1 MKDFKLEIRNIKDDD
16 KITYYACLTYVGKYR
31 EFINAIEQVKEE
43 TYFYEDD
50 EAPAYKQY
58 DLCLFNVMLTV
69 EDRKIKGT
77 YIVNRNE
84 EDEDS
89 EEFDKIKY
97 SMHSNCHLYSFY
109 NNTIKYDLLQ
119 NFEQSK
125 KLKGIGYMILC
136 SILKHIVSTN
146 ILSDDKLITLQAS
159 GEIPEKGMIGLVK
172 YYESMGFR
180 QVFPSLLEEGV
191 EQADVPMRTN
201 ISNIIER
208 CSSVEKSNEV
218 KELERIIRHTY
229 FNL

>member
-16 KITYYACLTYVGKYR
+16 KITFYACLTYVGQDR

-43 TYFYEDD
+43 TYFYENDD
-50 EAPAYKQY
+50 SPAYNPD
-58 DLCLFNVMLTV
+58 DLCLFSIMLNVQ
-69 EDRKIKGT
+69 DRKIKGS
-77 YIVNRNE
+77 YVMNKNDDE
-84 EDEDS
+84 ES

-97 SMHSNCHLYSFY
+97 SMHSNCNLTSFY

-136 SILKHIVSTN
+136 SILRHIVSAN
-146 ILSDDKLITLQAS
+146 ILSDDKFITLQAS
-159 GEIPEKGMIGLVK
+159 GEIPERGMIGLVK
-172 YYESMGFR
+172 YYESMGFE
-180 QVFPSLLEEGV
+180 QVFPSLLEIGIS
-191 EQADVPMRTN
+191 QTDVPMRTR

-218 KELERIIRHTY
+218 KELEKIIRYRY